1 MNWAVPQADSE
12 HTHPNLCSM
21 HATGFAFQFRAASRA
36 APAEGH
42 SRVPSESYPTLP
54 YIMQGGD
61 FAVLCRAAAALVAS
75 ERGNDL
81 EAEAP
86 PPQRHSSA
94 PEISCSPP
102 NGRMSR
108 MQLSQED
115 SQGKQV
121 SLAMRITPPVKVL
134 ECASQSSILLCRA
147 CAGALVFPSHT
158 VKYTCTCSAQVS
170 SAAFVVCDF
179 APYHDDEQIFR
190 QESSGFASW
199 MQKAHCGKHG
209 RGQSRSHQQ
218 EQQNNS
224 SAAAEELQEDGQLFP
239 AWLTQQVVR
248 QTSHISCSL
257 GIMRC

>member
-179 APYHDDEQIFR
+179 APTMTTSK
-190 QESSGFASW
+190 SSGRKAQALLPGCRKRIAAS
-199 MQKAHCGKHG
+199 MEGASLG
-209 RGQSRSHQQ
+209 RTSRSSKTTVAQ
-218 EQQNNS
+218 
-224 SAAAEELQEDGQLFP
+224 LQ
-239 AWLTQQVVR
+239 R
-248 QTSHISCSL
+248 SCRRTASYSL
-257 GIMRC
+257 HG